1 MGQGPL
7 SCSAST
13 TTTRPIRATE
23 IAALVSEI
31 EIACTGGTPTP
42 AGNPVPTVDVQ
53 VYFNTDYTGRI
64 LGTFTETLLL
74 IDRPAPASQ
83 VACTT
88 NPNQCGWTGG
98 TKGPNVF
105 PSQSPALNAV
115 AFYGVPLDPPG
126 NGGTR
131 RFTIRNVR
139 LDVSA
144 IAVPTPVNGVPITA
158 TVGMSTVSVQNPN
171 LVVGTAMPVVTVEVM
186 DRTSSAPVDATT
198 GAGLPTCA
206 AGVQQRIANLRVTPI
221 GPPLLART
229 IAPFTATD
237 VSSTPAAQ
245 NLVNTTYSSE
255 SDFFNPNFPAAGNM
269 NMAGL
274 AEYGTRIQ
282 ATFSQLPTGV
292 TLYVGTVPVT
302 YSQGN
307 PVANGAGQVR
317 ARLITTDRWAFA
329 PQPATTIIDGI
340 PVTALTINNNSA
352 RAVWEIQFS
361 GNPPTGVDLPVWI
374 SYLANTAS
382 PNPAQVRVQ
391 LAPVSADRTSS
402 DDAPI
407 PRFVDEATT
416 QPLFSLQPTCA
427 SGAIKVGPSVTGN
440 GVRFSVDGFVYTSLQ
455 SFNWTPG
462 SSHVL
467 SFSSPAPGANARLIA
482 QGWSDGG
489 ALTHT
494 ISAPGT
500 PTTFTAIYKTQYLLT
515 TAATP
520 ALTGTVAASPASADG
535 FYDANTFV
543 QLTATPAGGYR
554 FTGFKGGLTGATN
567 PQTVQLTA
575 PTTVTAEFAPNVV
588 TSTVSVTPSSGT
600 GANPTFQAVYQ
611 GARGNASIL
620 WAQVLVATA
629 ADGGGQPFCLMHYDA
644 RGQKFWLYSDTYGFF
659 AGPITPGV
667 ASNDLQG
674 TACALSTSLS
684 TVSTGGSTLQ
694 LNLNTQFKVAGA
706 RNVYLRVM
714 DDTFTDT
721 GWVKQGTWT
730 QQAAP
735 ASQFTI
741 ALATAGGASQFFSLM
756 YSDPVGFVGIPKG
769 WDQFLI
775 AADST
780 GGGQPFCFLHYDRAG
795 NGFWMYSSDVGFFLG
810 PVAPGVSSNVLNSSA
825 CSVDPATATAATI
838 TNLGVEALTIP
849 VVMKPAMSGSKKVF
863 MRSLDVL
870 NRDSGWVLVSTYQ
883 VP

>member
-23 IAALVSEI
+23 IAALVGEI
-31 EIACTGGTPTP
+31 EITCTGGTPTP

-98 TKGPNVF
+98 AKGPNVF

-126 NGGTR
+126 NAGTR

-144 IAVPTPVNGVPITA
+144 IAVPTPANGVPITA

-171 LVVGTAMPVVTVEVM
+171 LVVGTAMPAVTVEVM

-206 AGVQQRIANLRVTPI
+206 SGVQQRIANLRVTPI

-245 NLVNTTYSSE
+245 NLVNTPYSSE
-255 SDFFNPNFPAAGNM
+255 SDFFNPSFPAAGNM

-282 ATFSQLPTGV
+282 ATFSQLPAGV

-361 GNPPTGVDLPVWI
+361 GNPPTGVDFPVWV

-382 PNPAQVRVQ
+382 PNPAQVRIQ

-440 GVRFSVDGFVYTSLQ
+440 GVRFSVDGFVYTSQQ

-467 SFSSPAPGANARLIA
+467 SFSSPAAGANTRLIA

-494 ISAPGT
+494 IRAPGT

-515 TAATP
+515 AAATP
-520 ALTGTVAASPASADG
+520 ALTGTVAASPTSADG
-535 FYDANTFV
+535 FYDANTFI
-543 QLTATPAGGYR
+543 QLTATPAAGYR
-554 FTGFKGGLTGATN
+554 FTGYKGGLTGTTN
-567 PQTVQLTA
+567 PQTFQLTA
-575 PTTVTAEFAPNVV
+575 PKTVTAEFAPNVV
-588 TSTVSVTPSSGT
+588 TSTVSVTPASGT

-694 LNLNTQFKVAGA
+694 LNLNTRFKVAGA

-741 ALATAGGASQFFSLM
+741 AQATPTGASQTFTLG
-756 YSDPVGFVGIPKG
+756 YYDPAGFTGIAKG

-780 GGGQPFCFLHYDRAG
+780 GGGLPFCFVHYDRAG
-795 NGFWMYSSDVGFFLG
+795 NAFWMYSSDVGFFLG
-810 PVAPGVSSNVLNSSA
+810 PVAPGVSSNALDSSA
-825 CSVDPATATAATI
+825 CSVDVGNATATALADREE
-838 TNLGVEALTIP
+838 VKVP
-849 VVMKPAMSGSKKVF
+849 VVMKPTMTGSKKVF

-870 NRDSGWVLVSTYQ
+870 NRDSGWAQVSTYQ